1 MDAHKVEA
9 MLLEANINTSSSCFG
24 ISTNTTK
31 IHEVKDK
38 TKINYWYKLPFEL
51 LMHFACFIFSG
62 EDLSDASGVDLTVRG
77 DHGKEFLKLIVRFV
91 DTKPPFS
98 ILFQV
103 ANVDYPKDDIDVL

>member
-1 MDAHKVEA
+1 M
-9 MLLEANINTSSSCFG
+9 
-24 ISTNTTK
+24 
-31 IHEVKDK
+31 KDK